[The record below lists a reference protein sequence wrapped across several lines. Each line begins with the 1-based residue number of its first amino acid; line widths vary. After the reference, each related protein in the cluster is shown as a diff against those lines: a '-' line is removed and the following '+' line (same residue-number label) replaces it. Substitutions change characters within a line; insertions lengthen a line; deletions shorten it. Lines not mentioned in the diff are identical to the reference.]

1 MPSKTS
7 AVTPC
12 FASVRTYSMKHIEVV
27 AAIIV
32 HDGKILATQR
42 GYGNYKGSWEFPG
55 GKIEPGE
62 APEAAL
68 VREIHEELDATIE
81 VGPKLVTVDYDYPEF
96 AMTMQCFVCTL
107 ASGMKLL
114 EHSDARW
121 LGRDELDDVGWLA
134 ADEEVIAAIKEND
147 IV

>member
-1 MPSKTS
+1 
-7 AVTPC
+7 
-12 FASVRTYSMKHIEVV
+12 MKHIEVV

-32 HDGKILATQR
+32 QDGKILATQR

-68 VREIHEELDATIE
+68 VREIHEELDANIE
-81 VGPKLVTVDYDYPEF
+81 VGSKLITVDYDYPEF
-96 AMTMQCFVCTL
+96 AMTMQCFICTL

-121 LGRDELDDVGWLA
+121 LGRDELGDVGWLA
-134 ADEEVIAAIKEND
+134 ADEEVIAAIKKNE

>member
-1 MPSKTS
+1 
-7 AVTPC
+7 
-12 FASVRTYSMKHIEVV
+12 MKHIEVV

-42 GYGNYKGSWEFPG
+42 GYGNYAGSWEFPG

-68 VREIHEELDATIE
+68 VREIREELDASIE
-81 VGPKLVTVDYDYPEF
+81 VGPLLITVDHDYPEF
-96 AMTMQCFVCTL
+96 AMTMHCYVCEL
-107 ASGMKLL
+107 ESGMKLL

-121 LGRDELDDVGWLA
+121 LGADELDDVDWLPS
-134 ADEEVIAAIKEND
+134 DIEVVAAIRDEG
-147 IV
+147 VVV

>member
-1 MPSKTS
+1 
-7 AVTPC
+7 
-12 FASVRTYSMKHIEVV
+12 MKHIEVV

-32 HDGKILATQR
+32 HDGKVLATQR
-42 GYGNYKGSWEFPG
+42 GYGNYAGKWEFPG

-68 VREIHEELDATIE
+68 VREIHEELDADIE
-81 VGPKLVTVDYDYPEF
+81 VGSKLITVDYDYLEF

-107 ASGMKLL
+107 ASGIKLL

-121 LGRDELDDVGWLA
+121 LDRDELDDVGWLA
-134 ADEEVIAAIKEND
+134 ADEEVIAAIKENE

>member
-1 MPSKTS
+1 
-7 AVTPC
+7 
-12 FASVRTYSMKHIEVV
+12 MKHLEVV

-32 HDGKILATQR
+32 HDGKVLATQR

-68 VREIHEELDATIE
+68 VREIHEELDAAIE
-81 VGPKLVTVDYDYPEF
+81 VGPLLITVDYDYPEF
-96 AMTMQCFVCTL
+96 AMTMQCFVCRL
-107 ASGMKLL
+107 EGSVKLL

-121 LGRDELDDVGWLA
+121 LGRDELDSVDWLPSDV
-134 ADEEVIAAIKEND
+134 EVIAAIRAAG
-147 IV
+147 VV

>member
-1 MPSKTS
+1 
-7 AVTPC
+7 
-12 FASVRTYSMKHIEVV
+12 MKHIEVV

-68 VREIHEELDATIE
+68 VREIHEELDAAIE
-81 VGPKLVTVDYDYPEF
+81 VGPLLITVDYDYPEF
-96 AMTMQCFVCTL
+96 SMTMQCFVCTL

-134 ADEEVIAAIKEND
+134 ADEEVIAAIKENE

>member
-1 MPSKTS
+1 
-7 AVTPC
+7 
-12 FASVRTYSMKHIEVV
+12 MKHIEVV

-42 GYGNYKGSWEFPG
+42 GYGNYKGSWECPG

-68 VREIHEELDATIE
+68 VREIHEELDADIE
-81 VGPKLVTVDYDYPEF
+81 VGSKLITVDYDYPEF

-134 ADEEVIAAIKEND
+134 ADEVVIAAIKENE

>member
-1 MPSKTS
+1 
-7 AVTPC
+7 
-12 FASVRTYSMKHIEVV
+12 MKRIEVV

-68 VREIHEELDATIE
+68 VREIHEELDADIK
-81 VGPKLVTVDYDYPEF
+81 VGPKLIKVDRDYPEF

-107 ASGMKLL
+107 ASSMKLL

-121 LGRDELDDVGWLA
+121 LNRDELDDVGWLPS
-134 ADEEVIAAIKEND
+134 DIEVVAAIRD
-147 IV
+147 VGVV

>member
-1 MPSKTS
+1 
-7 AVTPC
+7 
-12 FASVRTYSMKHIEVV
+12 MKHIEVV

-32 HDGKILATQR
+32 HDGKVLATQR

-68 VREIHEELDATIE
+68 VREIHEELDADIE
-81 VGPKLVTVDYDYPEF
+81 VGSKLITVDYDYPEF

-107 ASGMKLL
+107 ASGIKLL

-121 LGRDELDDVGWLA
+121 LDRDELDDVGWLA
-134 ADEEVIAAIKEND
+134 ADEEVIAAIKENE

>member
-1 MPSKTS
+1 
-7 AVTPC
+7 
-12 FASVRTYSMKHIEVV
+12 MKHIEVV

-68 VREIHEELDATIE
+68 VREIHEELAADIK
-81 VGPKLVTVDYDYPEF
+81 VGPKLITVDYDYPEF
-96 AMTMQCFVCTL
+96 SMTMQCFVCTL
-107 ASGMKLL
+107 ASDMKLL

-121 LGRDELDDVGWLA
+121 LDRDELDDVGWLA
-134 ADEEVIAAIKEND
+134 ADEEVIAAIRESE
-147 IV
+147 II